1 MNILILTG
9 RFGMGHVKCAEAI
22 AEEIYASEP
31 DASVT
36 TVDVMDY
43 LFPHFSKAIY
53 KGFSLLVSRL
63 PGMYN
68 HLNRAAGKHAGV
80 PMKRTIASKLD
91 KLMSQT
97 EPGLIISD
105 LPVCSKYV
113 SAYKELRVCKQPLFT
128 YITDITVHD
137 EWIADKTTLYF
148 VGDES
153 TENALISKGVSAEKI
168 VVSGIPVKRAFKSA
182 FKDAALKSQEKA
194 DGSQEKADGSLE
206 KDDLEIHTKKRLLIM
221 GGGLGLVPGGSRLLK
236 RLNEETCFEVTLI
249 AGKNRSLEKRARRKY
264 ENINVMGFTDK
275 IADYM
280 TAADLVLTKPGGITT
295 FEAIASRTPMYI
307 VDPFLEQEMGNAH
320 FIESRNIGR
329 VVSSRDCDVAS
340 DIINFL
346 KDTAL
351 IDTMKENMAKL
362 CQSFSSPNPM
372 QYFREF
378 SSKSGCRP
386 EIMLTFDDGPDPAY
400 TGKLLDLLDSYG
412 IKAAFFTV
420 GSFASANPEL
430 IRRMKDGGHTVGLH
444 SYSHKSAY
452 LMSAAQARRDL
463 SMSAAA
469 VMRLGINPRFYRP
482 PWGHTTPALQQAAS
496 NLGIMPVFWSV
507 MAQDWQGGLKSDEIA
522 SRLLCRTV
530 PGSIICLH
538 DGRGKNC
545 APGRTIAALEKVLP
559 IWLKEGYR
567 FVTPEEV
574 YGR

>member
-1 MNILILTG
+1 
-9 RFGMGHVKCAEAI
+9 MGHVKCAEAI
-22 AEEIYASEP
+22 TEEIYASRP

-43 LFPHFSKAIY
+43 LFPHLSKAIY
-53 KGFSLLVSRL
+53 KGFSLLVTKL

-80 PMKRTIASKLD
+80 PMKKTIAAKLD
-91 KLMSQT
+91 RLIAETQ
-97 EPGLIISD
+97 PDLIISN
-105 LPVCSKYV
+105 LPVCSKYI
-113 SAYKELRVCKQPLFT
+113 SAYKELRVCTVPLFT

-137 EWIADKTTLYF
+137 EWIADKTDLYF

-153 TENALISKGVSAEKI
+153 TGNVLISKGVSAEKI
-168 VVSGIPVKRAFKSA
+168 VVSGIPVKRVFKSA
-182 FKDAALKSQEKA
+182 FKDGTLKDQEKA
-194 DGSQEKADGSLE
+194 DTGT
-206 KDDLEIHTKKRLLIM
+206 HTKKRLLIM

-264 ENINVMGFTDK
+264 KNINVVGFTDK

-280 TAADLVLTKPGGITT
+280 AAADLVLTKPGGITT

-307 VDPFLEQEMGNAH
+307 ADPFLEQEMGNAR
-320 FIESRNIGR
+320 FIESKNIGR
-329 VVSSRDCDVAS
+329 VVWSRDCDVAS

-362 CQSFSSPNPM
+362 CQSFSCPNPM
-372 QYFREF
+372 QYFGEF
-378 SSKSGCRP
+378 SSKSGRQP

-400 TGKLLDLLDSYG
+400 TGRLLDLLDSYG

-420 GSFASANPEL
+420 GSFASANPKL

-444 SYSHKSAY
+444 SYSHRSAY
-452 LMSAAQARRDL
+452 LMSAAQTRRDL

-507 MAQDWQGGLKSDEIA
+507 MAQDWQADLDSDEIA

>member
-1 MNILILTG
+1 
-9 RFGMGHVKCAEAI
+9 MGHVKCAEAI
-22 AEEIYASEP
+22 TEEIYASQP

-43 LFPHFSKAIY
+43 LFPHLSKAIY
-53 KGFSLLVSRL
+53 KGFSLLVTKL

-80 PMKRTIASKLD
+80 PMKKTIAAKLD
-91 KLMSQT
+91 RLIAETQ
-97 EPGLIISD
+97 PDLIISN
-105 LPVCSKYV
+105 LPVCSKYI
-113 SAYKELRVCKQPLFT
+113 SAYKELRVCTVPLFT

-137 EWIADKTTLYF
+137 EWIADKTDLYF
-148 VGDES
+148 VGDGS
-153 TENALISKGVSAEKI
+153 TGNVLISKGVSAEKI
-168 VVSGIPVKRAFKSA
+168 VVSGIPVKRVFKSA
-182 FKDAALKSQEKA
+182 FKDGTLKDQEKA
-194 DGSQEKADGSLE
+194 DTGT
-206 KDDLEIHTKKRLLIM
+206 HTKKRLLIM

-236 RLNEETCFEVTLI
+236 RLNEESCFEVTLI
-249 AGKNRSLEKRARRKY
+249 AGKNRSLEKRARRKWK
-264 ENINVMGFTDK
+264 NINVVGFTNK
-275 IADYM
+275 ISDYM
-280 TAADLVLTKPGGITT
+280 AAADLVLTKPGGITT

-320 FIESRNIGR
+320 FIESKNIGR
-329 VVSSRDCDVAS
+329 VVWSRDCDVAS

-362 CQSFSSPNPM
+362 CQSFSCPNPM

-378 SSKSGCRP
+378 SSKSGRQP

-400 TGKLLDLLDSYG
+400 TGRLLDLLDSYG

-444 SYSHKSAY
+444 SYSHRSAY
-452 LMSAAQARRDL
+452 LMSAAQTRRDL

-507 MAQDWQGGLKSDEIA
+507 MAQDWQADLDSDEIA

-574 YGR
+574 YSR